1 MKGKI
6 NPVSLLKDKIGLNE
20 SCALLNSSGI
30 VTFLNLYSYYLY
42 RKNVEE
48 YTEYDLIFCDGI
60 FLQKM
65 VSLIGLKPK
74 RVSFD
79 MTSLAP
85 LVFKD
90 AIANDKKLA
99 IVGSDANSITL
110 MNDLLKEKYPD
121 MRVVYSRDGYFAD
134 QNDFSKC
141 LDKLIEINP
150 HIVIAGLGTPLQD
163 QFLSQLKSKGWS
175 GVGYTCGGFIHQTA
189 KKGICYYPVVVDK
202 LNLRWLY
209 RIYDEPKLVKRY
221 FLYYPYSAMLFIK
234 DVIIYKLK
242 RMLNSMRYL

>member
-20 SCALLNSSGI
+20 NRALLNTSGI

-42 RKNVEE
+42 RENVED
-48 YTEYDLIFCDGI
+48 YRGYDLIFCDGI
-60 FLQKM
+60 LFQKM

-90 AIANDKKLA
+90 AIANNKKIA

-110 MNDLLKEKYPD
+110 MNDLLKEEYPEL
-121 MRVVYSRDGYFAD
+121 RVVYSRHGYFAD
-134 QNDFSKC
+134 QNEFARC
-141 LDKLIEINP
+141 LDKLLEIDP

-163 QFLSQLKSKGWS
+163 QFLSQLKSKGWF

-189 KKGICYYPVVVDK
+189 KKGISYYPVFVDK

-209 RIYDEPKLVKRY
+209 RIYDEPKLMRRY

-234 DVIIYKLK
+234 DIISYKLK
-242 RMLNSMRYL
+242 KNL